1 MLRDRDFTYFTK
13 ETLFIL
19 TEDPKSRDVP
29 AGSQTL
35 MPMLLEVFIV
45 VKLLRAFYN
54 LKPGVD
60 MSYCQVLYKRLL
72 EIKCRVM
79 PDDIDDETSMPLV
92 QQQLEII

>member
-29 AGSQTL
+29 SGSKAL
-35 MPMLLEVFIV
+35 IPMLLEIFSV
-45 VKLLRAFYN
+45 VKLLRAFYS

-60 MSYCQVLYKRLL
+60 MSYCHVIYKRLL

-79 PDDIDDETSMPLV
+79 QDDVEDET
-92 QQQLEII
+92 

>member
-29 AGSQTL
+29 AGSMAL
-35 MPMLLEVFIV
+35 IPMLLEIFSV
-45 VKLLRAFYN
+45 VKLLRAFYS

-60 MSYCQVLYKRLL
+60 MSYCQVIYKRLY
-72 EIKCRVM
+72 EIKRRVL
-79 PDDIDDETSMPLV
+79 PDDFEDET
-92 QQQLEII
+92 